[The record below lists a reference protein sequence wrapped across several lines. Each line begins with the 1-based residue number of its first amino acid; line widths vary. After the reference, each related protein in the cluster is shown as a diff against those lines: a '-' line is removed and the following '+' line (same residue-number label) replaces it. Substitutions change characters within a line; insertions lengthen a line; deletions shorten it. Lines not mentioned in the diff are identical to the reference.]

1 MKNQIDLHQLLILST
16 EYDVYKQIFAE
27 AELSNLSIF
36 ASDDPVQA
44 MKSGILCDVI
54 FGEPSLVCQVI
65 NHLPCVKWF
74 QSSWAGVEPMFDPGL
89 RTDYVLSNARN
100 VYGEMMSEYVFGY
113 MVAIERRILLRW
125 QSQLKGVWD
134 DTTAGTLKGK
144 RIGLMGVGSI
154 GSHLAAT
161 AHHFNMHV
169 LGYTQMS
176 ETCRDVDQYFHGVE
190 IFDFVDDLDYLVCSL
205 PGTKATKGLL
215 NDKVISALPRKA
227 WLINV
232 GRGNILDET
241 ALVKALHAGSLA
253 GAVLDVFI
261 EEPLPVGHPL
271 WHTPNTYITSHTA
284 AKNYIPDIAALFIEN
299 YKLFI
304 NGMPIMHQVNFEQ
317 QY

>member
-1 MKNQIDLHQLLILST
+1 MKNQQAIHRLLILST
-16 EYDVYKQIFAE
+16 EYEAYKQIFAQ
-27 AELSNLSIF
+27 AGLSNLSIL

-44 MKSGILCDVI
+44 MKSGKLCDVI

-89 RTDYVLSNARN
+89 RKDYDLSNARN

-134 DTTAGTLKGK
+134 ESTAGMLKGK

-161 AHHFNMHV
+161 AHHFNMQV
-169 LGYTQMS
+169 LGYTRMS
-176 ETCRDVDQYFHGVE
+176 ETCRDVDQYFHGVK
-190 IFDFVDDLDYLVCSL
+190 IFDFVDGLDYIVCSL

-215 NDKVISALPRKA
+215 NDDVLSALPRKA
-227 WLINV
+227 WIINV
-232 GRGNILDET
+232 GRGSVLDET

-261 EEPLPVGHPL
+261 EEPLPVSHPL

-299 YKLFI
+299 YTLFI
-304 NGMPIMHQVNFEQ
+304 NGLPLLYQVNFEQ